1 MKALRIIAVV
11 LFIFVI
17 TVLTVSYFFKQHI
30 CQLYSQNVSNA
41 PYDVVIIPG
50 LPYDTPSPNNLFKAR
65 MFWSKS
71 LYDNGTVKHIIY
83 SGSAVHTPFVEGEVM
98 RRIALQMGLPSNVV
112 FAETKALHTTENISY
127 CLQLADSLGFKKVA
141 VATDPFQSLFLERH
155 ISKNNLPLAI
165 LPFSLDSFKAFDK
178 RQWPDFDAEKAL
190 VKGFVPLK
198 ERTAGNSFWKFP
210 FSLIFAPP
218 FKRQILRYNG

>member
-1 MKALRIIAVV
+1 MLCCYIRFVKFLRILIVVIVLLAATAAVV
-11 LFIFVI
+11 TFLFKRHI
-17 TVLTVSYFFKQHI
+17 TN
-30 CQLYSQNVSNA
+30 LYIENTARA

-50 LPYDTPSPNNLFKAR
+50 LPYDTPTPNNLFKAR

-98 RRIALQMGLPSNVV
+98 KGIALQMGLPADVV

-127 CLQLADSLGFKKVA
+127 CLQLADSLGLKKVA

-155 ISKNNLPLAI
+155 LSKNKLPVAI
-165 LPFSLDSFKAFDK
+165 LPFPLDSFKAFEK

-198 ERTAGNSFWKFP
+198 ERAAGNSF
-210 FSLIFAPP
+210 
-218 FKRQILRYNG
+218 